1 MVKNKENSADNLRQ
15 LGDSDLKDKLLSA
28 RKALFELKFK
38 KSEQKDPLK
47 VRWARRS
54 VARILTIMK
63 DNTGETAKKGK

>member
-38 KSEQKDPLK
+38 KSEIGRAH
-47 VRWARRS
+47 V
-54 VARILTIMK
+54 
-63 DNTGETAKKGK
+63 